1 MADEQAAL
9 RRVFELVARG
19 AGEDEI
25 YAAVTA
31 AVATLIHGVSTLV
44 RFDAGGDSTV
54 VSRGGAG
61 AAPGRWVDVPD
72 DIIKQIQGTRRAVRV
87 PARPPSARDH
97 DRDMDS
103 PGTVLAVPIIV
114 GARLWGVLCAFTH
127 ADPLSTVA
135 EERVRDFGVLL
146 AAAVANAETRTRLEE
161 LAAEQAGLLRVAA
174 LVGGAA
180 APQVV
185 FDAVTAEAS
194 ALLAGRSVT
203 LVRFESDHEL
213 VVLAAEVGPVAVGT
227 VIALEPGTQPDRVRR
242 SGTVDRVDDYT
253 RERDVSLA
261 ARYGLAATV
270 SAPVSVAGR
279 VWGIL
284 TATSLAEPLPA
295 GTEDRLNHFAQLVS
309 AVLTNAQSQDRL
321 RALVEEQAALRRVA
335 ELAAQDA
342 SAERVLE
349 AVAVEASGLASVEF
363 GMVLRYVD
371 QDGGNQIVALG
382 GAPDNFVL
390 GARAPGAGDGSVH
403 RVWRTGRAARVENL
417 GQMSGLWPQLA
428 AERGFTTSAGVPITI
443 RGALWGA
450 LIVAGRGDPFP
461 QQIEQYLASFAD
473 IAATAIAATGARQEL
488 RRVAEEQTAL
498 RRVAELVAR
507 GAGLD
512 EVFHA
517 AATESSTLLG
527 SIGATLVRY
536 EDGYTAVVV
545 AVCGSPV
552 PAGSR
557 VPVTDA
563 PGIAV
568 PIIVEDRLWG
578 ALTTSTPD
586 RPLPVGSEARLTP
599 FAELVAAA
607 IANAENKSKL
617 TTSRAR
623 VVSTADETRRRL
635 QRDVH
640 DGAQQRLVH
649 TIIALKL
656 ALQAVRAGE
665 PPDDL
670 LNEALVNADRANH
683 ELRDIVHG
691 ILPASLTRGG
701 LRVALDSLVADLA
714 MAVDLRV
721 DAPRLPTSVETTAY
735 FIVAEAMTN
744 VVKHAGA
751 TKASIDVTADVAGG
765 TLVLE
770 VCDNGVGGADPSGGT
785 GLTGL
790 LDRVEASA
798 GILTVTS
805 ERRRGTTV
813 RAVLPLARAASEGSP
828 AGPPFSG

>member
-1 MADEQAAL
+1 MADEEAAV

-19 AGEDEI
+19 ADDDQI
-25 YAAVTA
+25 YDAVTA
-31 AVATLIHGVSTLV
+31 EVATLVRGVTTLV
-44 RFDAGGDSTV
+44 RFDARGSSSV
-54 VSRGGAG
+54 VSRGGADEG
-61 AAPGRWVDVPD
+61 WVDGPHDV
-72 DIIKQIQGTRRAVRV
+72 ITEVQRTWRAVRV
-87 PARPPSARDH
+87 SPPTHPSAPAAGRDA
-97 DRDMDS
+97 DGLGS
-103 PGTVLAVPIIV
+103 VVGVPVIV
-114 GARLWGVLCAFTH
+114 GERLWGVLCASTNGH
-127 ADPLSTVA
+127 PLSAAA
-135 EERVRDFGVLL
+135 EHRVRDFGVLV
-146 AAAVANAETRTRLEE
+146 AAAVANAVARTRLEE
-161 LAAEQAGLLRVAA
+161 LAAEQAALLRVAA
-174 LVGGAA
+174 LVTGAA
-180 APQVV
+180 APPVV

-194 ALLAGRSVT
+194 ALLAGRPVT
-203 LVRFESDHEL
+203 LVRFESGHEI
-213 VVLAAEVGPVAVGT
+213 VVLAARGGPVAAGT
-227 VIALEPGTQPDRVRR
+227 VIEFEPGTHLDRVRR
-242 SGTVDRVDDYT
+242 GGTVDRVDDYAL
-253 RERDVSLA
+253 ERDVLLA
-261 ARYGLAATV
+261 ARYGLAAAV
-270 SAPVSVAGR
+270 SAPVSAVGR
-279 VWGIL
+279 VWGTL
-284 TATSLAEPLPA
+284 TATSLTEPLPP
-295 GTEDRLNHFAQLVS
+295 GTEDRLDQFAQLVS
-309 AVLTNAQSQDRL
+309 AVLTNGQSQDRL

-342 SAERVLE
+342 SAEQVLQ

-390 GARAPGAGDGSVH
+390 GRRAPGTGDGSVH
-403 RVWRTGRAARVENL
+403 RVWRTGRAARVESL
-417 GQMSGLWPQLA
+417 AQMSGLWPQLA
-428 AERGFTTSAGVPITI
+428 SERGFTTSAGVPITI
-443 RGALWGA
+443 RGGLWGA

-473 IAATAIAATGARQEL
+473 IAATAIAATDARQEL

-498 RRVAELVAR
+498 RRLAELVAR
-507 GAGLD
+507 GASLD

-527 SIGATLVRY
+527 GVGATLMRY
-536 EDGYTAVVV
+536 EDGVTAVAV

-552 PAGSR
+552 PLGSR
-557 VPVTDA
+557 VPVTGA

-568 PIIVEDRLWG
+568 PIVVEDRLWG
-578 ALTTSTPD
+578 ALTTSTTGP
-586 RPLPVGSEARLTP
+586 PLPVGSEARLTP

-623 VVSTADETRRRL
+623 VVATADETRRRL

-665 PPDDL
+665 PSADL
-670 LNEALVNADRANH
+670 LNEALVNAERANH

-691 ILPASLTRGG
+691 ILPASLTHGG
-701 LRVALDSLVADLA
+701 LRVALDSLVDDLA
-714 MAVDLRV
+714 IAVDLRV

-744 VVKHAGA
+744 VVKHSRA
-751 TKASIDVTADVAGG
+751 TRASIDVHVDVDGG

-770 VCDNGVGGADPSGGT
+770 VHDDGVGGADPSGGT

-790 LDRVEASA
+790 FDRVEASA

-805 ERRRGTTV
+805 ELRSGTTV
-813 RAVLPLARAASEGSP
+813 RAVLPLAQPAPQGSP
-828 AGPPFSG
+828 AGPAFSG